1 MPWAGVVEEV
11 AGPWAVV
18 PQVLRGS
25 FQFVGLFIRAVSL
38 AIYALITHNLAH
50 NAICPILVVVM
61 RGNKVKRSTYK
72 SRNSIEFR
80 PWFLLKRGR
89 QPEVVMRRRGRDGRG
104 ERVHDARGAVRR
116 EEPAAVEGR
125 QAVGEERLCKEAVV
139 VTQSICHSQLR
150 N

>member
-1 MPWAGVVEEV
+1 MTNPITVQDNLTEDSYNRTGNILVNKYMSTFSA
-11 AGPWAVV
+11 
-18 PQVLRGS
+18 S
-25 FQFVGLFIRAVSL
+25 N
-38 AIYALITHNLAH
+38 THNLAH

-104 ERVHDARGAVRR
+104 
-116 EEPAAVEGR
+116 
-125 QAVGEERLCKEAVV
+125 
-139 VTQSICHSQLR
+139 S
-150 N
+150 